1 MKEEE
6 EYTIENVFKILKF
19 IKFGVILICIYV
31 LVTSCHIQ
39 LSLKNLIELIGK

>member
-1 MKEEE
+1 MKEE

-39 LSLKNLIELIGK
+39 MNLSKLIELVGK